1 MTIREL
7 EKEHKRISNIIK
19 LTYKEKT
26 KECKLILEF
35 FYKLCDM
42 ADLAEDIYI
51 IDQAE
56 IPYFI
61 SSLTHRHYL
70 EMQACIFEGGYFSAA
85 RSLRWLYEINL
96 IGSTACIKP
105 ILLDQNF
112 SATTGLTLS
121 EFEDLLEK
129 IDSGEIKFGKGKRK
143 NVFNQFKLPTVQLLD
158 LYTDLCKYVHLSKI
172 SFDKEYTWPNLQYIP
187 EKFDDIFLLAKNTTD
202 FILLMQSK
210 MCLCYN
216 GGTVGNLKN
225 FLKMSDSIQTYI
237 PLTTSLIKS
246 LK

>member
-1 MTIREL
+1 
-7 EKEHKRISNIIK
+7 
-19 LTYKEKT
+19 
-26 KECKLILEF
+26 
-35 FYKLCDM
+35 M
-42 ADLAEDIYI
+42 ADLAEDIFRA
-51 IDQAE
+51 DQAV

-70 EMQACIFEGGYFSAA
+70 EMQACIFEGAYFSAA

-105 ILLDQNF
+105 ILLDQNL

-121 EFEDLLEK
+121 EFEDFLEK
-129 IDSGEIKFGKGKRK
+129 IDSGEIKFGKGKYK
-143 NVFNQFKLPTVQLLD
+143 NIFNQYKLPTDELLD
-158 LYTDLCKYVHLSKI
+158 LYTNLCKYVHLSKI
-172 SFDKEYTWPNLQYIP
+172 SFDRDYTWPNLQYIP
-187 EKFDDIFLLAKNTTD
+187 EKFDEIFLLALNTTD
-202 FILLMQSK
+202 FILWMQSK

-237 PLTTSLIKS
+237 PLTVSLISS

>member
-1 MTIREL
+1 
-7 EKEHKRISNIIK
+7 
-19 LTYKEKT
+19 
-26 KECKLILEF
+26 
-35 FYKLCDM
+35 M
-42 ADLAEDIYI
+42 ADLAEDIFRA
-51 IDQAE
+51 DQAV

-70 EMQACIFEGGYFSAA
+70 EMQACIFEGAYFSAA

-143 NVFNQFKLPTVQLLD
+143 NVFNQFKLPTDQLLD

-187 EKFDDIFLLAKNTTD
+187 EKFDEIFLLALNTTD
-202 FILLMQSK
+202 FILWMQSK

-216 GGTVGNLKN
+216 EGTVGNLKN
-225 FLKMSDSIQTYI
+225 FLRMSDFIQTYI
-237 PLTTSLIKS
+237 PLTVSLISS